1 MSRHGT
7 RLALLVLLASSHA
20 AHAAPAKTI
29 PPSLHEPLGDY
40 TIATWGERDG
50 VPPGRIR
57 TIRQD
62 SDGYLWLA
70 TDAGL
75 IRFDGARFD
84 EWHGTAGS
92 RLPSGAATS
101 LLIARDRSIWVGIGI
116 SGPSAVARIRNGA
129 FTLYGHAEGLSGRYV
144 LSLTED
150 RAGTVWAATF
160 QGLFQ
165 FRGERWRAVGPAD
178 GLAEGSVLGTY
189 EDREGQLWVATQS
202 AVFRKPSGSDHFEQ
216 IDDIGIS
223 SNLWQSFSEDAAGK
237 VWMTDFTEGY
247 RLPGPHPPGVEK
259 SPRHGFGVQL
269 LHDRRGDLWIAT
281 QGQGLWRVRAGA
293 AHGGF
298 QAATIA
304 DGLLSDSVQ
313 ALFEDREGNLWLSTR
328 DGLQRLSPRRV
339 RPIRNMPIGT
349 TIAVTPDGSTWVGTA
364 GGLTQFSAAGRR
376 EYGTADGLPGSVVMA
391 LQAGEG
397 DDLWVSTE
405 RGVSHFARGRFSPVL
420 IPPGDGSH
428 RVTGMVAAGGTLWL
442 RDFHSRLS
450 EWNGGHL
457 TMPDAVP
464 EMFRKG
470 VTTLFADRGGNVW
483 IAAGGRMGVAPLNGG
498 FRSYTLSIGSI
509 ACIFEDASG
518 TLWAGGD
525 DGLSLLSG
533 DRFIPV
539 THGSGFPANVRT
551 IVEDDLGFLWIGAA
565 SGILRVDRHE
575 LVEASANP
583 GHQLRY
589 RLFNAADGVA
599 GAPMGEGRHASVRAS
614 TGKLWFLTTSGVTVV
629 DPHNLGE
636 VRPMP
641 PVRIET
647 VTADSR
653 TLDPTPDLQL
663 APRTSHVQIAFS
675 VLTLTDPARVRFR
688 YRLDDYDRDW
698 VDAGGARQASYTNL
712 PPGHYRFRVLANGGD
727 GVWRDPGGVW
737 DFSVEPVFYQR
748 QWFQALCVLAI
759 SLLVYAS
766 WRVHVR
772 QVRRQFALVLAER
785 IRMSRAIHDTLLQ
798 GLAGLALQVDDL
810 SHTMESSP
818 QAARE
823 RTVQIRRQVEDSIRE
838 ARHSIWDLRSPM
850 LVSRDLPR
858 ALREAGERV
867 IAGRP
872 VELDVKVSGAARL
885 SAPLVD
891 EQLLLIGQEALSNA
905 VRHGHATTVTVEL
918 DYRDDETRLRVR
930 DDGCGF
936 DPDESSRLHDRY
948 GLVSMRERAEQV
960 RGHVVISSVPGKGTD
975 VQAIVP
981 T

>member
-1 MSRHGT
+1 MPRVY
-7 RLALLVLLASSHA
+7 RLALVVLLAFPAGAYSH
-20 AHAAPAKTI
+20 PFT
-29 PPSLHEPLGDY
+29 PSRHEPLGDY
-40 TIATWGERDG
+40 TVATWGERDG

-62 SDGYLWLA
+62 GDGYLWLA

-75 IRFDGARFD
+75 MRFDGARFD
-84 EWHGTAGS
+84 EWRGTGSS
-92 RLPSGAATS
+92 RLPSGAATA
-101 LLIARDRSIWVGIGI
+101 LLIARDRSLWVGVT
-116 SGPSAVARIRNGA
+116 GPSAIARVRNGA
-129 FTLYGHAEGLSGRYV
+129 FTLYGPGEGLTGRYV

-150 RAGTVWAATF
+150 RAGTIWAATF

-165 FRGERWRAVGPAD
+165 FRGDRWRAVGAAE
-178 GLAEGSVLGTY
+178 GLAEGPVLGTY

-202 AVFRKPSGSDHFEQ
+202 AVFRKASGSDHFDQ
-216 IDDIGIS
+216 IDVIGIS
-223 SNLWQSFSEDAAGK
+223 SNLWQSFSEDAAGR
-237 VWMTDFTEGY
+237 VWMTDFSEGY
-247 RLPGPHPPGVEK
+247 RLPGHRPPGVEK

-269 LHDRRGDLWIAT
+269 LHDRRGDLWVAT
-281 QGQGLWRVRAGA
+281 QGQGLWRVRADA
-293 AHGGF
+293 TSDGF

-313 ALFEDREGNLWLSTR
+313 ALFEDREGNLWMSTR

-349 TIAVTPDGSTWVGTA
+349 TVAVTPDGSTWVGTA
-364 GGLTQFSAAGRR
+364 GGLTQFSTAGRR
-376 EYGTADGLPGSVVMA
+376 DYGPADGLPGSVVMA

-428 RVTGMVAAGGTLWL
+428 RVTGMVVAGGTLWL

-450 EWNGGHL
+450 QWSAGH
-457 TMPDAVP
+457 TTVPDAVP
-464 EMFRKG
+464 DMFLKG
-470 VTTLFADRGGNVW
+470 VTTLLADRAGNVW
-483 IAAGGRMGVAPLNGG
+483 IAAGGQIGVVPSNGR
-498 FRSYTLSIGSI
+498 FHSYNLSIGSI
-509 ACIFEDASG
+509 ACIFEDAGG
-518 TLWAGGD
+518 TLWVGGD

-539 THGSGFPANVRT
+539 THGDGFPANVRT
-551 IVEDDLGFLWIGAA
+551 IVEDDLGFLWVGVA
-565 SGILRVDRHE
+565 SGILRLDRRE
-575 LVEASANP
+575 LVEASTNP
-583 GHQLRY
+583 GHPLRY

-599 GAPMGEGRHASVRAS
+599 GAPMGEGRHSSVRAS

-636 VRPMP
+636 SRPMP
-641 PVRIET
+641 PIRIET

-653 TLDPTPDLQL
+653 TLDATPGLQL
-663 APRTSHVQIAFS
+663 VPRTSHVQIAFS

-698 VDAGGARQASYTNL
+698 VDAAAARQASYTNL

-727 GVWRDPGGVW
+727 GVWRDPGAVW
-737 DFSVEPVFYQR
+737 DFGVEPIFYQTK
-748 QWFQALCVLAI
+748 WFQALCLCAVCLM
-759 SLLVYAS
+759 VYAS

-798 GLAGLALQVDDL
+798 GLAALALQVDDL
-810 SHTMESSP
+810 SHTVATSP
-818 QAARE
+818 QSARD
-823 RTVQIRRQVEDSIRE
+823 RMLRIRRQVEDSIRE

-872 VELDVKVSGAARL
+872 VELDVKVSGSART

-905 VRHGHATTVTVEL
+905 VRHGGATIVTVEL

-936 DPDESSRLHDRY
+936 DPDEASRRQDRY

-981 T
+981 A

>member
-1 MSRHGT
+1 M
-7 RLALLVLLASSHA
+7 
-20 AHAAPAKTI
+20 
-29 PPSLHEPLGDY
+29 
-40 TIATWGERDG
+40 
-50 VPPGRIR
+50 
-57 TIRQD
+57 
-62 SDGYLWLA
+62 
-70 TDAGL
+70 
-75 IRFDGARFD
+75 
-84 EWHGTAGS
+84 
-92 RLPSGAATS
+92 
-101 LLIARDRSIWVGIGI
+101 
-116 SGPSAVARIRNGA
+116 
-129 FTLYGHAEGLSGRYV
+129 
-144 LSLTED
+144 
-150 RAGTVWAATF
+150 
-160 QGLFQ
+160 
-165 FRGERWRAVGPAD
+165 
-178 GLAEGSVLGTY
+178 
-189 EDREGQLWVATQS
+189 
-202 AVFRKPSGSDHFEQ
+202 
-216 IDDIGIS
+216 
-223 SNLWQSFSEDAAGK
+223 
-237 VWMTDFTEGY
+237 
-247 RLPGPHPPGVEK
+247 
-259 SPRHGFGVQL
+259 
-269 LHDRRGDLWIAT
+269 WIAT

-376 EYGTADGLPGSVVMA
+376 EYGQADGLPGSVVMA

-457 TMPDAVP
+457 TVPDAVP
-464 EMFRKG
+464 DMFLKG

-483 IAAGGRMGVAPLNGG
+483 IAAGGRMGVVPLNGR
-498 FRSYTLSIGSI
+498 FRSYNLSIGSI
-509 ACIFEDASG
+509 ACIFEDAGG
-518 TLWAGGD
+518 TLWVGGD

-551 IVEDDLGFLWIGAA
+551 IVEDDLGFLWIGVA

-575 LVEASANP
+575 LIEASTNP

-636 VRPMP
+636 ARPMP

-653 TLDPTPDLQL
+653 TLDAYSRSPTRSPDVARADRIQRPDADRSGPRALPVSPRRL
-663 APRTSHVQIAFS
+663 RSRLGGRRGRAPGLVHQ
-675 VLTLTDPARVRFR
+675 PATRPLPVPR
-688 YRLDDYDRDW
+688 
-698 VDAGGARQASYTNL
+698 ARQRRRRRLARPGRRLGLQRRARLL
-712 PPGHYRFRVLANGGD
+712 PEAVVPGALRVA
-727 GVWRDPGGVW
+727 R
-737 DFSVEPVFYQR
+737 S
-748 QWFQALCVLAI
+748 A
-759 SLLVYAS
+759 LLVYAS

-810 SHTMESSP
+810 SHTMETSP

-823 RTVQIRRQVEDSIRE
+823 RTLQIRRQVEDSIRE

-872 VELDVKVSGAARL
+872 VELDVKVSGAARP

-936 DPDESSRLHDRY
+936 DPDESCAAAGSLRAGEHARTRRAGARPRRHFLRAGQGYGRPGHCSHLTRLP
-948 GLVSMRERAEQV
+948 SPAIRER
-960 RGHVVISSVPGKGTD
+960 SSAASAFVCSALTIT
-975 VQAIVP
+975 A
-981 T
+981 